1 MDKKK
6 IIIAVAAA
14 LVVII
19 AVVGIIS
26 ATKTKN
32 GKEVSIT
39 ESTSSVHESTSE
51 SNVITENKTD
61 FEATEKE
68 TATEKIVITEAKSP
82 ASVSDA
88 DRKQLEEMLTGIM
101 NFANKKYSPEPLY
114 FFYNFDQRKSEFR
127 ALEFLLD
134 EAQGTADEYAKLLG
148 LGTVSTE
155 YKNTKQAD
163 PLNKYGDGNGNYSYK
178 VYDGDKVDYLIKN
191 VLNTE
196 LDHDYQIIIKEK
208 VFEYYYGG
216 KYYTPIDSCD
226 IGKSEIRIESFT
238 QNKDGQ
244 YVVEY
249 TYLAGKEEAS
259 AMSYSKLTAEIKE
272 MDGKRFWSIYRI
284 ETIRTIEK

>member
-6 IIIAVAAA
+6 IIIAIAAA

-19 AVVGIIS
+19 AVIGIIC
-26 ATKTKN
+26 ATKTKD
-32 GKEVSIT
+32 GKEVSIS
-39 ESTSSVHESTSE
+39 EASTSVSQNTSE
-51 SNVITENKTD
+51 NKEITENPTD
-61 FEATEKE
+61 FEAKEDETTEK
-68 TATEKIVITEAKSP
+68 VDITEAVSP
-82 ASVSDA
+82 ASVTDA
-88 DRKQLEEMLTGIM
+88 DRKQLKEMLTGIM
-101 NFANKKYSPEPLY
+101 DFANKKYSPEPLY

-134 EAQGTADEYAKLLG
+134 EARGTADRYAKLLN
-148 LGTVSTE
+148 LGTISTE

-163 PLNKYGDGNGNYSYK
+163 PLNKYGDGNGNYSYR
-178 VYDGDKVDYLIKN
+178 VYDGNKVDYLIKN

-208 VFEYYYGG
+208 VFEYYYQG
-216 KYYTPIDSCD
+216 KYYTPIGSCD

-284 ETIRTIEK
+284 ETIRTLEK

>member
-6 IIIAVAAA
+6 IIIAIAA
-14 LVVII
+14 LIVLIVS
-19 AVVGIIS
+19 VVGFIS
-26 ATKTKN
+26 ATKSVD
-32 GKEVSIT
+32 GKEEGIS
-39 ESTSSVHESTSE
+39 ESASSVSQSTSE
-51 SNVITENKTD
+51 NNVQAENNTKSEDEKDEPTSEKVD
-61 FEATEKE
+61 IPEAE
-68 TATEKIVITEAKSP
+68 SP

-88 DRKQLEEMLTGIM
+88 DRKHLEEMLTGIM
-101 NFANKKYSPEPLY
+101 DFANKKYSPEPLY

-134 EAQGTADEYAKLLG
+134 EARGTADRYSKLLN
-148 LGTVSTE
+148 LGTISTE

-163 PLNKYGDGNGNYSYK
+163 PLNKYGDSNGNYSYK
-178 VYDGDKVDYLIKN
+178 VYDGEKVDYLIKN

-208 VFEYYYGG
+208 VFEYYYQG
-216 KYYTPIDSCD
+216 KYYTPIDSYD

-249 TYLAGKEEAS
+249 TYLAGQKEAS

-284 ETIRTIEK
+284 ETIRTLEK